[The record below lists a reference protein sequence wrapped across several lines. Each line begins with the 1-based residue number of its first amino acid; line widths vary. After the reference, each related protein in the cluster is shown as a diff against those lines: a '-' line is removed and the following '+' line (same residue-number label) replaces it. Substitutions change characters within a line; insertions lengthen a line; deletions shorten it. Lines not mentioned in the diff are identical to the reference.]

1 MEARMTM
8 NDLLKRNHA
17 MEEKRTFQS
26 RIKEVEPIAEEIY
39 KAYVHSEI
47 ARKLLR
53 KHSIEEI
60 RQMTETEIL
69 TAIEIDGFDAALIV
83 VCAEILA
90 DPKSACRHKRSGAQM
105 NN

>member
-1 MEARMTM
+1 
-8 NDLLKRNHA
+8 

-26 RIKEVEPIAEEIY
+26 RIKEGEPIAEEIY
-39 KAYVHSEI
+39 KTYLHSEI
-47 ARKLLR
+47 AQQLLR

-69 TAIEIDGFDAALIV
+69 TAIEIDGFDAAIVV

-90 DPKSACRHKRSGAQM
+90 DPQAACRHKRSGVQM
-105 NN
+105 SN